1 LIIGTLTLVGQQ
13 EIRKYIAD
21 YATHSFYIAYGLCAI
36 TDTALETDTGLVHQ
50 YGNRILAEVSASDN
64 ELTLTASK
72 VAGSGHEVLEVG
84 IFTAPT
90 EGLMIYRGLLSEDST
105 LPKTRWLNAGDT
117 LEITII
123 LNLANGVFV

>member
-1 LIIGTLTLVGQQ
+1 VIIGTLTLAGQQ

-21 YATHSFYIAYGLCAI
+21 YATHSFYIAYGLCELA
-36 TDTALETDTGLVHQ
+36 DTALETDTSLVHQ
-50 YGNRILAEVSASDN
+50 RGNRILATVSTSDN

-84 IFTAPT
+84 IFTALT
-90 EGLMIYRGLLSEDST
+90 GGTMIYRGLLSEDST
-105 LPKTRWLNAGDT
+105 TPKIRWLNAGDT
-117 LEITII
+117 LEITIV